1 MTSGDFLTQD
11 MGFDE
16 PNYPTVLGIQLTPMI
31 SGILLGLLGAAI
43 AGATWFYLISPLME
57 ENGTIQADVDSKE
70 EQLKKAEQIKRDLKA
85 AKEELVKV
93 GKQREQVMSLFAK
106 ERDLSTLLLDLN
118 QLIERNNSGVLAAKQ
133 SKLATCPSWVRE
145 QYTKVAKSQTFEDQV
160 GPLVAEARLNK
171 FQPAGVTEVITA
183 AGSDSYVQPALL
195 GKLKRQTIDVSF
207 QGNFNQ
213 TQSIFRT
220 IERLQPLLIIKNLS
234 MTLGANRAT
243 KSGGLYEDGPGE
255 TIRFL
260 TNCQP
265 ETLVTTTF
273 KMDALMPASADV
285 VAPPGASPSPAA
297 SPGASPSPAA
307 SPSPSPKP

>member
-16 PNYPTVLGIQLTPMI
+16 PNYPTVLGIQLTPLV
-31 SGILLGLLGAAI
+31 SGILLGVLGAAI

-118 QLIERNNSGVLAAKQ
+118 QLIERNNSGVLASKQ

-145 QYTKVAKSQTFEDQV
+145 QYIKVAQSQTFEDQV
-160 GPLVAEARLNK
+160 GPLVAEAKLNK
-171 FQPAGVTEVITA
+171 FQPVGVTEVITA
-183 AGSDSYVQPALL
+183 AGSDSYVQPALI

-234 MTLGANRAT
+234 MTLGT
-243 KSGGLYEDGPGE
+243 KTLKAGGLYERGSGE
-255 TIRFL
+255 TVRFL

-285 VAPPGASPSPAA
+285 VAPPGAPS
-297 SPGASPSPAA
+297 ASPSPAA
-307 SPSPSPKP
+307 SPSASPSPKP

>member
-11 MGFDE
+11 GGFDE
-16 PNYPTVLGIQLTPMI
+16 PNYPTVLGIQMTPVV
-31 SGILLGLLGAAI
+31 SGILMGLLGVAI

-106 ERDLSTLLLDLN
+106 ERDLNTLLLDLN
-118 QLIERNNSGVLAAKQ
+118 ELIKRNNSGVDAAQ
-133 SKLATCPSWVRE
+133 VAKLATCPSWVRE
-145 QYTKVAKSQTFEDQV
+145 QYITRVKSQTFEDQV
-160 GPLVAEARLNK
+160 GPLVAEAKLNK
-171 FQPAGVTEVITA
+171 FQPVGTTEVISA
-183 AGSDSYVQPALL
+183 VGSDSYVQPALL

-207 QGNFNQ
+207 QGSFNQ

-234 MTLGANRAT
+234 MTLGNNNRR
-243 KSGGLYEDGPGE
+243 GLYESGPGE
-255 TIRFL
+255 KVRFL

-265 ETLVTTTF
+265 ESVVTTTF
-273 KMDALMPASADV
+273 KMDALMPASADM
-285 VAPPGASPSPAA
+285 APPG
-297 SPGASPSPAA
+297 SPAA
-307 SPSPSPKP
+307 SPSASPSASPPPKP

>member
-16 PNYPTVLGIQLTPMI
+16 PNYPTVLGIQLTPMV

-57 ENGTIQADVDSKE
+57 ENTTIQADVDSKE

-118 QLIERNNSGVLAAKQ
+118 QLIERNNSGVLASKQ
-133 SKLATCPSWVRE
+133 SKLAACPASVRE

-160 GPLVAEARLNK
+160 GPLVAEAKLNK
-171 FQPAGVTEVITA
+171 FQPTGITEVITA
-183 AGSDSYVQPALL
+183 VGSDSYVQPALL

-234 MTLGANRAT
+234 MTLGNKSQ
-243 KSGGLYEDGPGE
+243 KSGGLYETGPGE

-285 VAPPGASPSPAA
+285 VAPPVASPSPAA
-297 SPGASPSPAA
+297 SPGASPSPAE

>member
-16 PNYPTVLGIQLTPMI
+16 PNYPTVLGIQLTPMV

-145 QYTKVAKSQTFEDQV
+145 QYTKVAKSQSFEDQV

-234 MTLGANRAT
+234 MTLGANRAI

-273 KMDALMPASADV
+273 KMDALMPASADI
-285 VAPPGASPSPAA
+285 VAPPG
-297 SPGASPSPAA
+297 SPAA
-307 SPSPSPKP
+307 SPSASPSATPPPKP